1 MVQHPYLW
9 YAFYLGAGPGIA
21 GHTLLNYL
29 VKFVSPL
36 TISTAMLSE
45 PLFGSCMG
53 YLAGIQPIPG
63 IYTWLGG
70 LVLIFGLFAI
80 LYGESQKE
88 EIKEEQQQL
97 Q

>member
-1 MVQHPYLW
+1 MYVYL
-9 YAFYLGAGPGIA
+9 LC
-21 GHTLLNYL
+21 T
-29 VKFVSPL
+29 
-36 TISTAMLSE
+36 
-45 PLFGSCMG
+45 C

-70 LVLIFGLFAI
+70 LVLIFGLLAI